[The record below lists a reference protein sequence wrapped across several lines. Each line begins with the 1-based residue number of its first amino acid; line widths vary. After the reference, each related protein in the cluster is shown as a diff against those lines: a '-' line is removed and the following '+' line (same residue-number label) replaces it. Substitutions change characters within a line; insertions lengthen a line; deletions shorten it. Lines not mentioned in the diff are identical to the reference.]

1 MSLITLSTNLLSRGS
16 LASVSDRLIGVPA
29 RRSHSTFGC
38 DTSADR
44 RHDG

>member
-1 MSLITLSTNLLSRGS
+1 MSLLPLRTNLPESGS

-38 DTSADR
+38 DTCADR